1 MDRMATDT
9 KERLLAATGELI
21 RRQGYTGTGV
31 KQILADARAP
41 FGSLYHHFP
50 GGKEELGAE
59 AVRRSGR
66 LYALVVADAM
76 AGHEDLAE
84 AVLAGFR
91 GAGETMRE
99 SDWADACP
107 IATVALEASSSS
119 EPLREAC
126 AEVFEAWIV
135 GLAATFAAAGVADA
149 RALAI
154 EFLCA
159 LEGAFVFCRA
169 LRTTEALDVAGARVA
184 ESVRSALG

>member
-1 MDRMATDT
+1 MDGMATDT

-66 LYALVVADAM
+66 LYALIVAEAM
-76 AGHEDLAE
+76 AGDDPLADRVQ
-84 AVLAGFR
+84 AAFI

-99 SDWADACP
+99 SGWADACP

-126 AEVFEAWIV
+126 AEVFEEWIT
-135 GLAATFAAAGVADA
+135 GLSATFAAAGAPEP
-149 RALAI
+149 RALAL

-169 LRTTEALDVAGARVA
+169 LRTTEALEIAGARVA
-184 ESVRSALG
+184 ASVRSALS